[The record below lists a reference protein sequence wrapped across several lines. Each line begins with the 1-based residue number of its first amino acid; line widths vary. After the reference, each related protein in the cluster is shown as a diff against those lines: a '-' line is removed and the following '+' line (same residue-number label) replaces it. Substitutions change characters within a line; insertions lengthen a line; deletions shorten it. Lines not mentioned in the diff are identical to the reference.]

1 MIAPYRDQIALLKK
15 VISKLVC
22 KSYLSDETEIEVN
35 TVDQYQ
41 GRDKDIIL
49 YSCTKTYSKDVDVQ
63 DNKVLFFM
71 FKCWMLCGQYK
82 FVLICFR
89 KIRF

>member
-15 VISKLVC
+15 VISKHIH
-22 KSYLSDETEIEVN
+22 KSNMPNLIDETDIEIN

-49 YSCTKTYSKDVDVQ
+49 YSCTKTHSKENAVL
-63 DNKVLFFM
+63 DNKVLFFITIKCCM
-71 FKCWMLCGQYK
+71 FCSK
-82 FVLICFR
+82 
-89 KIRF
+89 

>member
-15 VISKLVC
+15 IISMHVH
-22 KSYLSDETEIEVN
+22 KSNISNTKDESDIEIN

-49 YSCTKTYSKDVDVQ
+49 YSCTKTYSKENAVQ
-63 DNKVLFFM
+63 DNKVSFFIKIKHCM
-71 FKCWMLCGQYK
+71 FCSE
-82 FVLICFR
+82 
-89 KIRF
+89 